1 MLQTARFFQTVVV
14 TAGREHDRPTVTAP
28 QWPTNRTSS
37 LSASGQLLICNPCVH
52 ACVCVRM
59 QRVCFAS
66 DGPFN
71 MTKDKQ
77 GGTICKVNRR
87 LDFIMQPLCQNTCF
101 VCVWNQSVPSCKWAP
116 SVAYRCHFHIDSPFC
131 FCFHG
136 SDRIYLSQML
146 FSIFIGTSVCL
157 CVCPPDCLH
166 LWCLI
171 CVFSLT

>member
-1 MLQTARFFQTVVV
+1 MT
-14 TAGREHDRPTVTAP
+14 GP
-28 QWPTNRTSS
+28 QWQLHNGQQTGHPPSVCQGNYSS
-37 LSASGQLLICNPCVH
+37 AIHVYMRVY
-52 ACVCVRM
+52 ACVCVRV

-116 SVAYRCHFHIDSPFC
+116 SVAYRCHFHVDSPFC